1 MDDIKT
7 PVNAAGAILQ
17 QKLAEAKS
25 KSSNPQQLRQA
36 AEDFESL
43 FVYYMLRTMRKTIPK
58 SGLLGNGMGGD
69 LWESMFD
76 QQLATEVAR
85 GTSLGIAE
93 MLIQQ
98 LGNTDVAKSGQ
109 EPELQPLPAVKPFR
123 QGPTVPYSEVL
134 KRLQTRASDISHLE
148 KRLAPFED
156 HIRQAARQHGVNP
169 QLIKAVIL
177 AESSGNPQAV
187 SPKGA
192 KGLMQLMDSTAA
204 QMGVHNPLDP
214 AQNILGG
221 TRYLARLLDQ
231 FDGNLELAL
240 AAYNAGPT
248 AVKKHGGIPP
258 YPETRRYVQKIQ
270 QYLRLLSATTVAAQ
284 L

>member
-98 LGNTDVAKSGQ
+98 LGNTDAANSGQ

-123 QGPTVPYSEVL
+123 RGSIVPYSEVL
-134 KRLQTRASDISHLE
+134 KRLQSRAADISHLE

-169 QLIKAVIL
+169 HLIKAVIL

-204 QMGVHNPLDP
+204 QMGVRNPLDP

-231 FDGNLELAL
+231 FNGNLELAL

-270 QYLRLLSATTVAAQ
+270 QYLRLLSATTIAAQ